1 MKRRYVWLLICG
13 ALLLAGGCSKK
24 QSPQVKREPVPEQP
38 QEEAQEEPIKAAT
51 PEDPGPVATVVG
63 PAAVWMK
70 NRKSKPTEPVDV
82 ALQADAADAV
92 TPGTHPNDHVAL
104 DGPAKPKN
112 FLHAVFPVANYS
124 QFVFVVPPHQM
135 SPRLHGDFRSFTNP
149 GDPDSSSNNAANV
162 DLMLLNEQE
171 FDDFVHGR
179 PGNATYELDSSH
191 SQIVDY
197 VVPATRD
204 QAREYHLVF
213 QTSSGGT
220 KIFVKA
226 NFTVSFE

>member
-24 QSPQVKREPVPEQP
+24 QSPQVKRQPVAEQP
-38 QEEAQEEPIKAAT
+38 QEEEQEEPIQAAT

-63 PAAVWMK
+63 PMTVWT
-70 NRKSKPTEPVDV
+70 RKAQSRPSQP
-82 ALQADAADAV
+82 ADAALAADAAR
-92 TPGTHPNDHVAL
+92 PEAHPNDHVAL

-124 QFVFVVPPHQM
+124 QFVFVVPPHQTN
-135 SPRLHGDFRSFTNP
+135 PKLHGNFRSFTNP

-191 SQIVDY
+191 SQMVEY
-197 VVPATRD
+197 VVPSTRD